1 MQSAAQSGL
10 NSNTPQQYHQ
20 MSSVARQS
28 LGQCYI
34 LQYLH
39 WPFFALLW
47 RFNCIPVT
55 VESYLIHG
63 GVSVLGEQLMT
74 VSWGYNYIGKSFI
87 YWFVRA

>member
-63 GVSVLGEQLMT
+63 GVSVLGERLMT
-74 VSWGYNYIGKSFI
+74 VS
-87 YWFVRA
+87 

>member
-1 MQSAAQSGL
+1 
-10 NSNTPQQYHQ
+10 

-28 LGQCYI
+28 LGQWYI

-74 VSWGYNYIGKSFI
+74 VS
-87 YWFVRA
+87 